1 MITND
6 LLIIRGMSYADTKVV
21 MQEWTDLYYDQLS
34 SDMKF
39 EISSDSSDIHTVRP
53 NQRLGDD
60 LFFFLV
66 NYVHHFI
73 TSKEL
78 KADIEGF
85 TTGDDTPQI
94 KGKRLLVY
102 VSKHDKEYDNV
113 SVITENNEVFKID
126 FGGKISTEGRERDFH
141 SPDKANLSPIESITP
156 RKTNTPKKS
165 ATAETQGRYSTQSI
179 LFMGIIFAL
188 TILCLILF
196 SCKGTYVSQAIH
208 CEQKGDYATA
218 ISYWDK
224 VIKNDPNDAVAYYNR
239 GYDKNQLGLFAQAEA
254 DYDKAIENDSAY
266 LAAYVDRAFVHIRQ
280 DNSRAALHDA
290 NKALALKYWRS
301 DGSFAKLVINPEY
314 RSALS
319 SKNPPDP
326 QHSVYDILAR
336 RGDAYYGLDS
346 LEQAF
351 ADYSRCIDANAGADW
366 GYYKRGF
373 IHYRMG
379 QYDEARADWQ
389 AAVSLGG
396 GTETAQYAQKALD
409 NMENEG

>member
-1 MITND
+1 MTTND
-6 LLIIRGMSYADTKVV
+6 ILIIRGLSYADTKVV
-21 MQEWTDLYYDQLS
+21 VQEWADLYSDQLS
-34 SDMKF
+34 SDMKL
-39 EISSDSSDIHTVRP
+39 EISSDSSDNHTVSP

-66 NYVHHFI
+66 NYIHHFI
-73 TSKEL
+73 TSKGL
-78 KADIEGF
+78 NADIEGF

-141 SPDKANLSPIESITP
+141 SADTANLSPIESITP

-165 ATAETQGRYSTQSI
+165 ATAETQGRYSTESL
-179 LFMGIIFAL
+179 LFIGLIFAL
-188 TILCLILF
+188 TILCLTLC
-196 SCKGTYVSQAIH
+196 SCQGTYVSQAIH
-208 CEQKGDYATA
+208 CEQKGDYAAA

-224 VIKNDPNDAVAYYNR
+224 VIKSNPNDAVAYYNR
-239 GYDKNQLGLFAQAEA
+239 GYDKNQLGQFAQAEA
-254 DYDKAIENDSAY
+254 DYNKAIENDSAY
-266 LAAYVDRAFVHIRQ
+266 LAAYVDRAFVHIRR
-280 DNSRAALHDA
+280 DNSLAALHDA
-290 NKALALKYWRS
+290 NKALALKYWS
-301 DGSFAKLVINPEY
+301 NDGSFMELVINPEY
-314 RSALS
+314 QSALS

-326 QHSVYDILAR
+326 QYSVYDILAR

-346 LEQAF
+346 LDQAF
-351 ADYSRCIDANAGADW
+351 EDYNRCIEANEYADW

-379 QYDEARADWQ
+379 QYDKARADWQ
-389 AAVSLGG
+389 TAIRLGG
-396 GTETAQYAQKALD
+396 GTETAQYAQKALE
-409 NMENEG
+409 NMENGR